1 MPVIKLNLKLQLIMS
16 NLCDYSDAY
25 MHVKGTTTVPNIGTA
40 TAPINRNKN
49 APFINCIIEINS
61 VQVDDA
67 HDIDVVMPTHNLL
80 EYSDTSKT
88 SGNLSQYYRDEAALG
103 NNYKIIDFPND
114 NNNSILFKQQI
125 QTANKKT
132 SNGQWHKRC
141 LNNGSIKISKQLL
154 EKI

>member
-16 NLCDYSDAY
+16 NCDYSDAY
-25 MHVKGTTTVPNIGTA
+25 MHVKGTITVPNIGTA

-49 APFINCIIEINS
+49 APFINCIIEINR

-67 HDIDVVMPTHNLL
+67 HDIDVVMPMHNLL

-103 NNYKIIDFPND
+103 NNYKIIDLPND